1 MGGGLRT
8 FLGLFWEDGVG
19 VGCHG
24 CLRWSGLMVLNSGRA
39 GSCCFVV
46 KNVDSVLFS
55 SMVQQAKMD
64 CETRESSLPSNMSSQ
79 KSQHGHD
86 AAA

>member
-55 SMVQQAKMD
+55 SMVHQVKMD
-64 CETRESSLPSNMSSQ
+64 CDYQICQRQ